1 MKEIATDQFT
11 YDNETYDIKQYQ
23 TAASGYKVIL
33 YKNGQ
38 RANPFSYKVG
48 RDFTMYHLEN
58 AFDKLLQIAKNDIME
73 GLVFGKRL

>member
-1 MKEIATDQFT
+1 MKEIGTDHFI
-11 YDNETYDIKQYQ
+11 YENETYDMKQYQ
-23 TAASGYKVIL
+23 TAAAGYKVIL

-48 RDFTMYHLEN
+48 RDYTIYHREN
-58 AFDKLLQIAKNDIME
+58 AFEKLLQIAKNDIIE